1 MYAATLYVL
10 FIHVCMYEACMVTSY
25 LPVGCN
31 EVGFIST
38 ISVDGVTTDAG
49 SNQGLSIGRV
59 SPPVIVFPGS
69 TDSVFN

>member
-1 MYAATLYVL
+1 MYVATLYVL
-10 FIHVCMYEACMVTSY
+10 FIHVCMYEAFMVTTD

-49 SNQGLSIGRV
+49 SNHGSSFGRV
-59 SPPVIVFPGS
+59 SPAV
-69 TDSVFN
+69 N